1 MIFFGVLFQTRYKIK
16 YIFSCKTTWK
26 WDKREHKLLWTAE
39 MGNWAKFDQVE
50 DWLLSIERNIPL
62 DEKSF
67 DFTTLFWYSF
77 LNDISDESEACQ
89 VTGGSSKCPC
99 QDGYEGDPCRGECQS
114 KLALFVLTNICRIR
128 RFLWM
133 WEDTS
138 FSKLER
144 FKVVTRACHPTLI
157 IVNVKFIFFIFDR
170 YRRVFNEHP
179 QL

>member
-1 MIFFGVLFQTRYKIK
+1 MNSRNGELSQIRSSKRLGTINREK
-16 YIFSCKTTWK
+16 YTPSMKNHLILQHS
-26 WDKREHKLLWTAE
+26 
-39 MGNWAKFDQVE
+39 V
-50 DWLLSIERNIPL
+50 
-62 DEKSF
+62 
-67 DFTTLFWYSF
+67 WYIF
-77 LNDISDESEACQ
+77 LNDISDESDACQ

-114 KLALFVLTNICRIR
+114 KLALFVLTNICRICW
-128 RFLWM
+128 FLWM

-144 FKVVTRACHPTLI
+144 FKVVTRACHPTLFIMNVQLI
-157 IVNVKFIFFIFDR
+157 IFIFDR